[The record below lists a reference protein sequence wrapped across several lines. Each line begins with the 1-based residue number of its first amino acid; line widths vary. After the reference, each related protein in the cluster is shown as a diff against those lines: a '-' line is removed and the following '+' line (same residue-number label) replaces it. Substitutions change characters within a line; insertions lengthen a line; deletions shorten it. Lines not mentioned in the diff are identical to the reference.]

1 MRISRRVLQIKG
13 LPSRPSEYDGLLC
26 LGHVPAEV
34 DEATLRA
41 ALQRFGT
48 IEYCAAPEGSIMQH
62 RVKFATH
69 SAAEQ
74 AKIDAP
80 NLGIC
85 KFAFI
90 AYRDYDPYDGRGWCT
105 EPRAPARAAHTI
117 YRASRL
123 HATGAS
129 ARRSCARSS
138 SPGWPSSRG

>member
-26 LGHVPAEV
+26 LGGVPADK
-34 DEATLRA
+34 DEAALWA
-41 ALQRFGT
+41 ALQQFGT
-48 IEYCAAPEGSIMQH
+48 SEYCAAPEGSIMQH

-80 NLGIC
+80 NLGLC
-85 KFAFI
+85 KYALI
-90 AYRDYDPYDGRGWCT
+90 AYRDYDPYDGRGWCIDLRPPT
-105 EPRAPARAAHTI
+105 LRAHTI
-117 YRASRL
+117 YRASPL
-123 HATGAS
+123 LAAGAS

-138 SPGWPSSRG
+138 LPDWRSTQK

>member
-26 LGHVPAEV
+26 LGDVPAEV

-69 SAAEQ
+69 DAAEQ
-74 AKIDAP
+74 AVIAAP
-80 NLGIC
+80 KLGVC
-85 KFAFI
+85 KYAFI
-90 AYRDYDPYDGRGWCT
+90 AYRDYDRYDDRGW
-105 EPRAPARAAHTI
+105 
-117 YRASRL
+117 
-123 HATGAS
+123 
-129 ARRSCARSS
+129 
-138 SPGWPSSRG
+138 